1 MIATADAA
9 APEATP
15 SRILSLWRRL
25 PLAVRSVASGIFV
38 FEVLQFGWSGAFVA
52 NTKLL
57 PQIPWN
63 VPFGLLF
70 LWLVFGYLDGRG
82 WPRSTAGARRV
93 AMRARRLS
101 AEQWRLSLL
110 YGFLCLVFVAS
121 VLNVVYRFIQVP
133 DTPRMDTSM
142 LPWWTLYPSL
152 VMLAINAGVSEEAGF
167 RGYMQGGLERRYGPV
182 VAIAVSSL
190 AFWAAHLN
198 RPGGLERI
206 PYLVGFGIASGAL
219 VWAARSIWPAVVAHA
234 LVDAIAFL
242 NIESGRGPDWLMKR
256 PAQFSE
262 TGVDTPFVVFSILLV
277 ASIWAG
283 VRVLGRLL
291 RCADPEARA
300 AAIGTPNR

>member
-15 SRILSLWRRL
+15 SRTLGVWRRL
-25 PLAVRSVASGIFV
+25 PVALRSVVSGFLV
-38 FEVLQFGWSGAFVA
+38 FEALQLGWTGAFVA

-63 VPFGLLF
+63 VPVGLLF
-70 LWLVFGYLDGRG
+70 LWLVFGYFNGRG
-82 WPRSTAGARRV
+82 WPRSTADARRV

-101 AEQWRLSLL
+101 GEQWRWSLL
-110 YGFLCLVFVAS
+110 YGFLCLVFIAS

-167 RGYMQGGLERRYGPV
+167 RGYLQGGLERRYGPV
-182 VAIAVSSL
+182 LAIAVSSL

-219 VWAARSIWPAVVAHA
+219 VWAVRSIWPAVVAHA
-234 LVDAIAFL
+234 LVDAVAFVNIA
-242 NIESGRGPDWLMKR
+242 SGRGPDWLMKK
-256 PAQFSE
+256 PAQFAE
-262 TGVDTPFVVFSILLV
+262 TGVDTPFVVFSVLLFV
-277 ASIWAG
+277 SVWAG
-283 VRVLGRLL
+283 VRVLGRLR
-291 RCADPEARA
+291 RCAPEVQP
-300 AAIGTPNR
+300 AAIGTPVR